1 MAGYRGNYQGA
12 GKDTTV
18 EATPVSVPALPDDT
32 VGKPA
37 ERAERPS
44 QRPSTRRQSS
54 ANRDARRQSG
64 TRTDARPVKRS
75 AGGGNNTA
83 LLMLGV
89 VVVLAILAFLL
100 FGEGGVSFER
110 TISK

>member
-18 EATPVSVPALPDDT
+18 EATPVSVPALPEK
-32 VGKPA
+32 KPA
-37 ERAERPS
+37 KPTS
-44 QRPSTRRQSS
+44 QQPSTRRSS
-54 ANRDARRQSG
+54 NVTDVKRTSG
-64 TRTDARPVKRS
+64 TRTATRSVRGRP
-75 AGGGNNTA
+75 GGGGSGNSAA

-100 FGEGGVSFER
+100 LGDGGVTFER
-110 TISK
+110 TCK